1 MKSPKLKLKGRF
13 KMKSQ
18 IDKLLKKLKKNS
30 VDNDLEFLK
39 CFIDLDDR
47 LKEIENYLNLENIER
62 RYKNGNK

>member
-1 MKSPKLKLKGRF
+1 
-13 KMKSQ
+13 MKSQ
-18 IDKLLKKLKKNS
+18 IDKLLEKLKKNA

-62 RYKNGNK
+62 RYKNGNCKITRKENGL

>member
-1 MKSPKLKLKGRF
+1 MKSPKLKLQGRF

-39 CFIDLDDR
+39 CLIDLDDR
-47 LKEIENYLNLENIER
+47 LKEIEKYLQT
-62 RYKNGNK
+62 KK

>member
-1 MKSPKLKLKGRF
+1 
-13 KMKSQ
+13 MKSQ

-47 LKEIENYLNLENIER
+47 LKEIEKYLNLEIIER
-62 RYKNGNK
+62 RYKNGKI